1 MSALGER
8 LFIGLQ
14 HVLPQHLVSRLVHR
28 LARIEARWFS
38 RRFIRIF
45 ARAFT
50 VDMRD
55 AAQPSLDSYQTFN
68 AFFTRALRPDAR
80 PLDDAPGTV
89 LCPVDGTISQAG
101 PIESGTLLQ
110 AKGSRF
116 SLQSLLGNDAEL
128 ARLLDGGTFATI
140 YLAPYNYHRIHM
152 PLSAVTASMCLVPG
166 RLFSVNAVTARRVPG
181 LFARNERV
189 VCHFSTQAGP
199 MAMVLVGAI
208 NVGSIETVWAGEVT
222 PGGGRKVQTWNY
234 DAAGEDSTKLDAG
247 AEMGRFNMGST
258 VIVAFPPGAVELEQH
273 MTPGTTVRMGE
284 RLGRLL

>member
-1 MSALGER
+1 MGER

-14 HVLPQHLVSRLVHR
+14 HVLPQHLVSRLVHW
-28 LARIEARWFS
+28 LARVEARWFS
-38 RRFIRIF
+38 RRFIRVF
-45 ARAFT
+45 ARAFK
-50 VDMRD
+50 VDMSD
-55 AAQPSLDSYQTFN
+55 AEQPSLDSYPTFN
-68 AFFTRALRPDAR
+68 AFFTRSLRPDAR
-80 PLDDAPGTV
+80 PLDDAPDAV

-101 PIESGTLLQ
+101 PIENGMLLQ
-110 AKGSRF
+110 AKGSQF

-128 ARLLDGGTFATI
+128 AQQLDGGTFATI

-152 PLSAVTASMCLVPG
+152 PLAGTTQSMRLVPG

-189 VCHFSTQAGP
+189 VCNFTTPAGP

-222 PGGGRKVQTWNY
+222 PGGGRDVRTWAYGLSDDN
-234 DAAGEDSTKLDAG
+234 ATTLDAG

-258 VIVAFPPGAVELEQH
+258 VIVAFPPGAVVLEH
-273 MTPGTTVRMGE
+273 SMTPGTTVRMGE
-284 RLGRLL
+284 RLGHCV